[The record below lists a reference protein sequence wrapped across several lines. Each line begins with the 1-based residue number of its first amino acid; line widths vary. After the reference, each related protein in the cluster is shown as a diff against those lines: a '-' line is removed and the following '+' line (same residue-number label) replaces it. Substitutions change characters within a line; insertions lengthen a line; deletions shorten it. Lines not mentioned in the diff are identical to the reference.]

1 MFFIDKI
8 YMSELSLTMVS
19 NKFVNEKAGKAVM
32 GTRYKEA
39 FKKISEEKQARI
51 LDAGTAEF
59 AARGFPGANINTI
72 ARKAGISIGAMYNY
86 FGSKDDLFLTII
98 DRAHAI
104 LEKVIGEIE
113 QADAGLFESIE
124 KLLRAAQTYTKRYP
138 ELTQIYL
145 DMTSEGLS
153 HLSRQLSGQMET
165 LSSRFYQALIARAA
179 EDGSIDPGI
188 DTRVASFCL
197 DNLIMMIQ
205 YAYASDYFKERMK
218 IFIGPHAARD
228 DERIIRG
235 VMQFIRGAFT
245 GGKKAVA
252 ADS

>member
-1 MFFIDKI
+1 M
-8 YMSELSLTMVS
+8 
-19 NKFVNEKAGKAVM
+19 EKHHKQ
-32 GTRYKEA
+32 A
-39 FKKISEEKQARI
+39 FEKISAEKQVRI

-59 AARGFPGANINTI
+59 AARGFPGANINRI

-104 LEKVIGEIE
+104 LEEVIDAVA
-113 QADAGLFESIE
+113 QADADLFESIE
-124 KLLRAAQTYTKRYP
+124 KLLRAAQTYSKRYP

-165 LSSRFYQALIARAA
+165 LSSKFYQTLIAKAA
-179 EDGSIDPGI
+179 ADGRIDTGI
-188 DTRVASFCL
+188 DIKVASFCL

-205 YAYASDYFKERMK
+205 YSYASDYFKERMK
-218 IFIGPHAARD
+218 IFIGPDASSD
-228 DERIIRG
+228 DERIIREMMRF
-235 VMQFIRGAFT
+235 VRGAFT
-245 GGKKAVA
+245 GGESLPAST
-252 ADS
+252 DS

>member
-1 MFFIDKI
+1 MGKHCKDAFEKI
-8 YMSELSLTMVS
+8 
-19 NKFVNEKAGKAVM
+19 AA
-32 GTRYKEA
+32 
-39 FKKISEEKQARI
+39 EKQTRI

-72 ARKAGISIGAMYNY
+72 AKKAGISIGAMYNY

-104 LEKVIGEIE
+104 LEKVIGEVE
-113 QADAGLFESIE
+113 RADTDIFESIE
-124 KLLRAAQTYTKRYP
+124 KLLRAAQTYTKLYP

-165 LSSRFYQALIARAA
+165 ISSRFYQALIAKAA
-179 EDGSIDPGI
+179 EDGNIDSGI
-188 DTRVASFCL
+188 DVRVASFCL

-205 YAYASDYFKERMK
+205 YSYASDYFKERMK
-218 IFIGPHAARD
+218 IFIGPDACQD
-228 DERIIRG
+228 DERIIQG
-235 VMQFIRGAFT
+235 MMHFIRGAFT
-245 GGKKAVA
+245 GGKMAVA
-252 ADS
+252 SDA